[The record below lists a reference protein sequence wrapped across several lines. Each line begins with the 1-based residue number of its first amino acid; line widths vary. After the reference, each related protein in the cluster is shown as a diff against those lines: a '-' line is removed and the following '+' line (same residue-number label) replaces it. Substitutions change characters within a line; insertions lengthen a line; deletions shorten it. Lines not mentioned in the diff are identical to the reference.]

1 MIGFQTRKEDLY
13 RRPKHRIFAN
23 GLVYAFRQ
31 KFELFIRCFFL
42 IKQRKIVFGYSKQKR
57 MVFTIKKET
66 FKKDQKIKIFQRG
79 QSTLFVKNS
88 NFFSGGFFLN
98 QATTDR
104 PDQKKKRPEKTTFIK
119 IKNIELYES
128 MLFVKKSQSFP

>member
-1 MIGFQTRKEDLY
+1 
-13 RRPKHRIFAN
+13 
-23 GLVYAFRQ
+23 
-31 KFELFIRCFFL
+31 
-42 IKQRKIVFGYSKQKR
+42 

-66 FKKDQKIKIFQRG
+66 FKKRPKNQNFPKGLVHTFRQKLE
-79 QSTLFVKNS
+79 LF
-88 NFFSGGFFLN
+88 FWWFFLN

-128 MLFVKKSQSFP
+128 MLFVKKS